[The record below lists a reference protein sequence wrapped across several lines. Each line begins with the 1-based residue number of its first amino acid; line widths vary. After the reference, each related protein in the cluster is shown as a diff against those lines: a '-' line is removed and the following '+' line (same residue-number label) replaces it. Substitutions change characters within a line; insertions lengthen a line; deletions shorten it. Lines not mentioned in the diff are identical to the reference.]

1 MTESAPT
8 DLRERTR
15 RVVRQ
20 QISETATQLFIEHGF
35 AATTIE
41 QIAEAAG
48 VSRRSFFR
56 YFPSKE
62 DVILGELVERGPLVA
77 DALAARP
84 EDEPPWDA
92 LRAALLSLRQ
102 SRAQDDR
109 AELEIG
115 RMLYE
120 TPTLRARHLEKQLA
134 WESLLVPVLAERIRS
149 TAQNAA
155 IDPELQASAI
165 VSGSL
170 ACLDVASKTWILGD
184 GARNLTQLYDEAVA
198 AIRR

>member
-1 MTESAPT
+1 MTEGAPT

-15 RVVRQ
+15 RAVRE
-20 QISETATQLFIEHGF
+20 QIAETATRLFISQGF

-41 QIAEAAG
+41 QIAEATG

-62 DVILGELVERGPLVA
+62 DVILGELVERGPRVA

-84 EDEPPWDA
+84 AAERPWDA

-102 SRAQDDR
+102 STAGDDQT
-109 AELEIG
+109 ELALG
-115 RMLYE
+115 RMLYR

-134 WESLLVPVLAERIRS
+134 WQDVLVPVLSERIR
-149 TAQNAA
+149 NATRDA
-155 IDPELQASAI
+155 PIDPALHASAI
-165 VSGSL
+165 VSASL
-170 ACLDVASKTWILGD
+170 ACLDVASEVWVRED
-184 GARNLTQLYDEAVA
+184 GARDLTQLYDEAVA
-198 AIRR
+198 AIRS

>member
-1 MTESAPT
+1 MTERAPT

-35 AATTIE
+35 AATTID
-41 QIAEAAG
+41 QIAEVAG

-77 DALAARP
+77 AALAARP

-134 WESLLVPVLAERIRS
+134 WESLLAPVLAERIRS
-149 TAQNAA
+149 TTQNAT

-184 GARNLTQLYDEAVA
+184 GARDLTQLYDEAVA
-198 AIRR
+198 AIRS

>member
-1 MTESAPT
+1 MTERAPT

-35 AATTIE
+35 AATTVD
-41 QIAEAAG
+41 QIAEVAG

-77 DALAARP
+77 AALAARP

-134 WESLLVPVLAERIRS
+134 WESLLAPVLAERIRS
-149 TAQNAA
+149 TTQNAT

-184 GARNLTQLYDEAVA
+184 GARDLTQLYDEAVA
-198 AIRR
+198 AIRS

>member
-1 MTESAPT
+1 MTERAPT

-35 AATTIE
+35 AATTID

-77 DALAARP
+77 AALAARP

-134 WESLLVPVLAERIRS
+134 WESLLAPVLAERIRS
-149 TAQNAA
+149 TTQNAT

-184 GARNLTQLYDEAVA
+184 GARDLTQLYDEAVA
-198 AIRR
+198 AIRS